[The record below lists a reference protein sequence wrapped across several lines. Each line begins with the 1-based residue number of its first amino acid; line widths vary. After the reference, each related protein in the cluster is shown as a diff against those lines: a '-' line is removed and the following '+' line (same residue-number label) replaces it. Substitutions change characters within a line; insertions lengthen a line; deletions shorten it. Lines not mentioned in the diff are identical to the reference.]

1 MKGIKRIALW
11 IPLSLFIFLGFC
23 NNLNES
29 PDQKLLATIMD
40 VLSKHHF
47 HPVEINDQFSEDV
60 YSLYLD
66 RLDGGKRFF
75 LQKDY
80 DKFSKHKHKID
91 DQCKKKELTFFN
103 LVDDTYTKR
112 LDQIEEMIESNMK
125 APFDFTLKESI
136 EVDAEKLDA
145 PKNAKEQSERWRKSL
160 KLSVLEKVARKLETQ
175 KVAKEKGDTAVKILP
190 LDSLEHNAR
199 AEVLKTHHEWFKR
212 LKRMKHR
219 DRLTIYLNSIAN
231 RYDPH
236 TSYFPPKDKENFDI
250 GMSGRLEGIGATL
263 SERDGYIKVEHI
275 VPGSASSKQGDLK
288 SGDLIL
294 KVAQGDDAPVD
305 VVDMPLDE
313 AVQLIRGKKGTIV
326 KLTVKKLD
334 GTTQVIPIK
343 RDIVVIEEGYAK
355 SAIFEKDGK
364 KYGYIYLPQFYA
376 DFNNKGGRTAGNDIK
391 VEIQKLK
398 MQGVEGIMFD
408 MRNNGGGSLQE
419 AINIGGLFVK
429 SGPMVQVKESNKGA
443 QTYSDRDGGNLEYDG
458 PLVVLVNSFS
468 ASASEIVAAALQDY
482 KRAVILGT
490 KTTYGKGSVQTFA
503 NLDRSL
509 LTSPKDPMGSL
520 KLTIQKFYR
529 INGGSTQLEGVTP
542 DINFPD
548 QYDSVKL
555 GERDQQ
561 FPLPWDQIPAA
572 NYLTL
577 GNDFSRVIEKSN
589 LRISTSDQF
598 DLIREYTLVNHQKSK
613 NTVYSLNLEEYQ
625 KEQEAWK
632 ETTKKYK
639 DIYKLETPL
648 KTSILEA
655 DFKALESD
663 TAKLKIK
670 EDWVKSINKDIYLEE
685 ALHVLQ
691 DLNIQ

>member
-23 NNLNES
+23 NSLNES
-29 PDQKLLATIMD
+29 PDQKLLGTILE
-40 VLSKHHF
+40 VLQKHHF
-47 HPVEINDQFSEDV
+47 HAVEINDQFSKDV
-60 YSLYLD
+60 YKLYFD

-75 LQKDY
+75 LKKDY
-80 DKFSKHKHKID
+80 DKFSKYEEKLD
-91 DQCKKKELTFFN
+91 DQFKKKELSFFN
-103 LVDDTYTKR
+103 LVDDIYAKR
-112 LDQIEEMIESNMK
+112 VEQIEGMIESNMK
-125 APFDFTLKESI
+125 KPFDFTIHENI
-136 EVDAEKLDA
+136 EVDGEKLSA
-145 PKNAKEQSERWRKSL
+145 PKNGKEQSDRWRKAL
-160 KLSVLEKVARKLETQ
+160 KLAVLEKVSRKLETQ
-175 KVAKEKGDTAVKILP
+175 KTATEKGDTTVKIESM
-190 LDSLEHNAR
+190 DSIEFKAR
-199 AEVLKTHHEWFKR
+199 AEVLKTHQEWFKR

-219 DRLTIYLNSIAN
+219 DRLTIYLNAIAN
-231 RYDPH
+231 RFDPH

-275 VPGSASSKQGDLK
+275 VPGSASSKQGELK

-294 KVAQGDDAPVD
+294 KVAQGDETPVD

-334 GTTQVIPIK
+334 GTTSVIPIK

-376 DFNNKGGRTAGNDIK
+376 DFNHKGGRAAGNDMK

-398 MQGVEGIMFD
+398 LQGVAGIMFD

-419 AINIGGLFVK
+419 AINIGGLFIK

-443 QTYSDRDGGNLEYDG
+443 QTYADRDGGKIEYDG

-482 KRAVILGT
+482 ERAVIIGT

-503 NLDRSL
+503 NLDRGL
-509 LTSPKDPMGSL
+509 LNNSKDPMGSL

-529 INGGSTQLEGVTP
+529 VNGGSTQLHGVDP
-542 DINFPD
+542 DIHFPD
-548 QYDSVKL
+548 QYDSMKL

-561 FPLPWDQIPAA
+561 YPLPWDKIPAA

-577 GNDFSRVIEKSN
+577 GNDFTKAKEKSN
-589 LRISTSDQF
+589 LRIETSEKF
-598 DLIREYTLVNHQKSK
+598 DLIREYTLLNHEKSK
-613 NTVYSLNLEEYQ
+613 KTSYSLNLEEYQ
-625 KEQEAWK
+625 KEQREWK
-632 ETTKKYK
+632 KTYEKYK
-639 DIYKLETPL
+639 DIYKLDTPL
-648 KTSILEA
+648 NTSVLMA
-655 DFKALESD
+655 DEKELAND
-663 TAKLKIK
+663 TTKLKIK
-670 EDWVKSINKDIYLEE
+670 QDWVKSINKDIYLEE

-691 DLNIQ
+691 DIEN